1 MSSNAA
7 SPMSVAGNTAS
18 GSGRGSAKSTSFV
31 TELQT
36 MMYGFGDARRPLTE
50 TAILVEDIVH
60 SQLINM
66 LHQAAEISQVRGA
79 RVIAAEDILFL
90 MRKDKRKLRRLL
102 RHMSLR
108 DFKSKIIK
116 GVEDEDVIEADKSS
130 SSINK
135 RQKLYQEFL
144 SSIDQ
149 TGELLGLLEE
159 DDADEVKQERLE
171 RAERQTRMMDSSQY
185 AEYCESRQLSF
196 AKKPTKFKDWLDCS
210 SMEVKPNPVALE
222 IMAYLAQE
230 TVAQL
235 VDLALLVKQDM
246 AAKTGDPFS
255 NAKSV
260 TLAHHN
266 AALPEIQ
273 FQVQSVSLKSNPDS
287 PENTPPSTPTT
298 PASAAQHIVSKTHS
312 GNLGNGGIGQDS
324 SNTKAKTRKRKKSAA
339 ACGLE
344 THSDA
349 IQPSHIREVIRRY
362 SHKIG
367 PLSPFTCLANPFVQM
382 NNINYISNL
391 YDSSKSCINLVYPFL

>member
-1 MSSNAA
+1 MLEISNPQKMSSNAA
-7 SPMSVAGNTAS
+7 SPMSAGGNTAS
-18 GSGRGSAKSTSFV
+18 SSGKGSAKSNSFV
-31 TELQT
+31 AELQT
-36 MMYGFGDARRPLTE
+36 MMYALGDARRPLQE
-50 TAILVEDIVH
+50 TAVLIEDIVH
-60 SQLINM
+60 SQLINL

-79 RVIAAEDILFL
+79 RVIAAEDLLFL
-90 MRKDKRKLRRLL
+90 MRKDKRKLRRLI
-102 RHMSLR
+102 RYMSFR

-159 DDADEVKQERLE
+159 DDTDEVKQERLE
-171 RAERQTRMMDSSQY
+171 RAERQTRTMDSSQY

-196 AKKPTKFKDWLDCS
+196 AKKSSKFKDWLDCS
-210 SMEVKPNPVALE
+210 SMEVKPNPIALE
-222 IMAYLAQE
+222 IMAYLAYE

-246 AAKTGDPFS
+246 AAKTGDPFNNIRS
-255 NAKSV
+255 GTFAQHN
-260 TLAHHN
+260 TL
-266 AALPEIQ
+266 LPEMQ
-273 FQVQSVSLKSNPDS
+273 LHVQSVNLKSNLDS

-298 PASAAQHIVSKTHS
+298 PASTVPHVSKAYS
-312 GNLGNGGIGQDS
+312 GNLGNGSMGQDS
-324 SNTKAKTRKRKKSAA
+324 SNSKAKTRKRKKSAA

-367 PLSPFTCLANPFVQM
+367 PLCPFTSAYRITGM
-382 NNINYISNL
+382 T
-391 YDSSKSCINLVYPFL
+391 FLTC

>member
-1 MSSNAA
+1 MVVAKCLVIGDLLTKTKNLPFQALLWRVEMSSNAA

-18 GSGRGSAKSTSFV
+18 SSGRGSAKSTSFV

-50 TAILVEDIVH
+50 TAVLVEDIVH

-66 LHQAAEISQVRGA
+66 LHQVAEISQVRGA

-230 TVAQL
+230 TVAQ
-235 VDLALLVKQDM
+235 
-246 AAKTGDPFS
+246 
-255 NAKSV
+255 
-260 TLAHHN
+260 
-266 AALPEIQ
+266 IQ

-367 PLSPFTCLANPFVQM
+367 PLSPFTSAYRRTGMTFLA
-382 NNINYISNL
+382 
-391 YDSSKSCINLVYPFL
+391 C

>member
-7 SPMSVAGNTAS
+7 SPMSGAGSTS
-18 GSGRGSAKSTSFV
+18 SGRGSAKSTSFV
-31 TELQT
+31 MELQT
-36 MMYGFGDARRPLTE
+36 MMYAFGDARRSLPE
-50 TAILVEDIVH
+50 TAVLVEDIVH
-60 SQLINM
+60 SQLINV
-66 LHQAAEISQVRGA
+66 LHQAADISQVRGA

-90 MRKDKRKLRRLL
+90 MRKDKGKLRRLL
-102 RHMSLR
+102 KYMNFR
-108 DFKSKIIK
+108 DFKSKIVK
-116 GVEDEDVIEADKSS
+116 SVEDEDVIEADKSS
-130 SSINK
+130 SNINK

-149 TGELLGLLEE
+149 TGELLGWLEE

-185 AEYCESRQLSF
+185 AEYSESRQLSF
-196 AKKPTKFKDWLDCS
+196 AKKSTKFKDWLDCS

-230 TVAQL
+230 TVAQV

-246 AAKTGDPFS
+246 AAKTGDPFN
-255 NAKSV
+255 NARSV

-273 FQVQSVSLKSNPDS
+273 FQVHSASLKSNPDS

-298 PASAAQHIVSKTHS
+298 PASAAHLVSKTHS
-312 GNLGNGGIGQDS
+312 GNMGNGGMGQDS

-367 PLSPFTCLANPFVQM
+367 PLSPFTSAYRRTGMTFLA
-382 NNINYISNL
+382 
-391 YDSSKSCINLVYPFL
+391 C

>member
-1 MSSNAA
+1 MVVAKCLVIGDLLTKTKNLPFQALLWRVEMSSNAA

-18 GSGRGSAKSTSFV
+18 SSGRGSAKSTSFV

-50 TAILVEDIVH
+50 TAVLVEDIVH

-66 LHQAAEISQVRGA
+66 LHQVAEISQVRGA

-246 AAKTGDPFS
+246 AAKTGDPFN

-266 AALPEIQ
+266 ASLPE
-273 FQVQSVSLKSNPDS
+273 
-287 PENTPPSTPTT
+287 
-298 PASAAQHIVSKTHS
+298 
-312 GNLGNGGIGQDS
+312 
-324 SNTKAKTRKRKKSAA
+324 SAA

-367 PLSPFTCLANPFVQM
+367 PLSPFTSAYRRTGMTFLA
-382 NNINYISNL
+382 
-391 YDSSKSCINLVYPFL
+391 C

>member
-7 SPMSVAGNTAS
+7 SPMSCAGSTAS
-18 GSGRGSAKSTSFV
+18 SSGRGSAKSTSFV

-36 MMYGFGDARRPLTE
+36 MMYALGDARRPLQE
-50 TAILVEDIVH
+50 TAVLVEDIVH

-102 RHMSLR
+102 RYMSFR

-196 AKKPTKFKDWLDCS
+196 AKKSTKFKDWLDCS
-210 SMEVKPNPVALE
+210 SMEVKPNPVAIE
-222 IMAYLAQE
+222 IMAYLAYE

-246 AAKTGDPFS
+246 AAKTGDPFN
-255 NAKSV
+255 NARSA

-266 AALPEIQ
+266 TTLPETQ
-273 FQVQSVSLKSNPDS
+273 VQVQSVSLKSNPDS

-298 PASAAQHIVSKTHS
+298 PASAALHLVSKTHS
-312 GNLGNGGIGQDS
+312 GNMGNGGMGQDS

-367 PLSPFTCLANPFVQM
+367 PLSPFTPHLKADHLDTQ
-382 NNINYISNL
+382 
-391 YDSSKSCINLVYPFL
+391 SSCRVLTAELE